1 MQAISGRRTV
11 DHRNA
16 HGQNAMQVSEA
27 SGGSPHQVILFADIV
42 GSTALYEAI
51 GDELARELTG
61 ACLDLMKTVARE
73 RRGRVAAELGDEIMC
88 FFDDPADAAAA
99 ACDMHAR
106 IEGAFPGDERYP
118 ALKLRIGMHC
128 GAVAGNRDD
137 LVGETAKIAHW
148 AARNAKAEQSL
159 ATMPVIEA
167 LPRIY
172 RAVSRYVDDETW
184 NFVSFEHVALYE
196 IIWDVDSI
204 TVASASQTRPEEH
217 RYERVSFSSGN
228 HTVVVNVDR
237 PVISVG
243 RGAQNDLVL
252 NNELVSRLHFT
263 AQFSR
268 GRCSITDK
276 STNGTFVTPATSGRQ
291 SIRHET
297 SILIG
302 QGIIELGSAKRQG
315 DFATLHYVC
324 S

>member
-1 MQAISGRRTV
+1 MQASV
-11 DHRNA
+11 A
-16 HGQNAMQVSEA
+16 
-27 SGGSPHQVILFADIV
+27 GGDPPQQVILFADIV
-42 GSTALYEAI
+42 GSTALYETI
-51 GDELARELTG
+51 GDTLARELTG
-61 ACLDLMKTVARE
+61 ACLDLMKIVASE
-73 RRGRVAAELGDEIMC
+73 RDGRVAAELGDEIMC

-106 IEGAFPGDERYP
+106 IEGAFPGDERSP
-118 ALKLRIGMHC
+118 PLKLRIGMHR
-128 GAVAGNRDD
+128 GSVVGNRED

-148 AARNAKAEQSL
+148 AARNAKAEQTL
-159 ATMPVIEA
+159 ATLPVIDA

-196 IIWDVDSI
+196 IIWDVDAV
-204 TVASASQTRPEEH
+204 TVASASQTKPEEQ
-217 RYERVSFSSGN
+217 RYQQVSFSSGSQ
-228 HTVVVNVDR
+228 TVVVDADH
-237 PVISVG
+237 PVISIG

-252 NNELVSRLHFT
+252 HNELVSRLHLT

-276 STNGTFVTPATSGRQ
+276 STNGTFVAPATGGRQ
-291 SIRHET
+291 AIRHET
-297 SILIG
+297 CLLG
-302 QGIIELGSAKRQG
+302 GRGTIELGSAKRQG